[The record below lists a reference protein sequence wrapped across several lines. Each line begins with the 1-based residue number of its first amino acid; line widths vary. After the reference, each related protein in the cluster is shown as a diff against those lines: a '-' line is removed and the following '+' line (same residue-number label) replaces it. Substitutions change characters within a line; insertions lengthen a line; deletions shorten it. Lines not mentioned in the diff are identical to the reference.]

1 MGAKGIPCEAWLFT
15 PAQSAAPRS
24 CRVRATPA
32 LKRAT
37 KLWVILPRSASVR
50 PVTCIQSSGTATD
63 ALALQS
69 VITCSKRVIAPAICA
84 L

>member
-15 PAQSAAPRS
+15 PAQSEAARS
-24 CRVRATPA
+24 WRVRPTPA

-37 KLWVILPRSASVR
+37 KLWATLPRSPSVNG
-50 PVTCIQSSGTATD
+50 VTCTQSSGTATD

-69 VITCSKRVIAPAICA
+69 VITFSKRVIAPAICA

>member
-1 MGAKGIPCEAWLFT
+1 MGAKGIPCEAWLFI

-24 CRVRATPA
+24 WRVRATPA

-37 KLWVILPRSASVR
+37 KLWATLPRSASVN
-50 PVTCIQSSGTATD
+50 PPICIQSSGTETD

-69 VITCSKRVIAPAICA
+69 AIT
-84 L
+84 